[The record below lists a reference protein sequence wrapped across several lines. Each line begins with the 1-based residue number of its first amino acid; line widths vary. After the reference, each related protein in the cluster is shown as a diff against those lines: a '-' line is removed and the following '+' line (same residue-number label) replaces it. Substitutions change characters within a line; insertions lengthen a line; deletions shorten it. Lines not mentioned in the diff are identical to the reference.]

1 MSKFEIGID
10 EVGRGCLA
18 GPVVVAS
25 VLIPTNFKP
34 PKELPTLQDSKK
46 MTAEQRE
53 KWVEWVKSGRINFA
67 VAFITTEEI
76 EKLNISGAANLGAWQ
91 SLTDI
96 LKDCPNIE
104 VDIVL
109 DGGLFVKDKN
119 FQEELLKEKEKISS
133 IKTITGADDKFN
145 SVKLA
150 SVIAKVLR
158 DEYMQSL
165 SVEYPAF
172 GFESHKGYGTTE
184 HKRAIENN
192 GLIEGVHRKQFCGDN
207 LL

>member
-109 DGGLFVKDKN
+109 DGGLFIKDKK
-119 FQEELLKEKEKISS
+119 FQEELSKEKKISS
-133 IKTITGADDKFN
+133 IKTVIGGDTKFH
-145 SVKLA
+145 SIKLA
-150 SVIAKVLR
+150 SVLGKVAR
-158 DEYMQSL
+158 DDYMRCL
-165 SVEYPAF
+165 SINYAGF
-172 GFESHKGYGTTE
+172 GFDKHKGYGTKQ
-184 HKRAIENN
+184 HKDAIKKM
-192 GLIEGVHRKQFCGDN
+192 GLIEGVHRTKFCKD
-207 LL
+207 L